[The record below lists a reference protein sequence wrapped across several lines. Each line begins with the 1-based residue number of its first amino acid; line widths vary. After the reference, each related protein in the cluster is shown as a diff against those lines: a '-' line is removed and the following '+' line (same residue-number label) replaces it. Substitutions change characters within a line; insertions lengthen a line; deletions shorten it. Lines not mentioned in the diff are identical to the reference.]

1 MLGRLS
7 QPLEDLVQ
15 LEAEWA
21 IQIKR
26 EIDEA
31 FAFAERSSFQIHQN
45 RLRRVLWITIHG
57 THLCSGDQ

>member
-1 MLGRLS
+1 MLRKALS
-7 QPLEDLVQ
+7 NAREDLVQ

-31 FAFAERSSFQIHQN
+31 FAFAERSSFPNPSKSIE
-45 RLRRVLWITIHG
+45 G
-57 THLCSGDQ
+57 EFCE